1 MRLIDTHDASGGG
14 DSDQDVDA
22 AGSGGADGDVD
33 AAHAVRSGSELS
45 GRLAQPS
52 VSMPSRSLARVRAR
66 ILEICI
72 CETPNR
78 SPIWDWVSSCP

>member
-1 MRLIDTHDASGGG
+1 MIDHALPSSAGMRLIDTHDASGGG

-45 GRLAQPS
+45 GGSL
-52 VSMPSRSLARVRAR
+52 SRR
-66 ILEICI
+66 
-72 CETPNR
+72 
-78 SPIWDWVSSCP
+78 